1 MRICIDPGH
10 TFGSNPS
17 PADPTYSEGTRMFA
31 LARFLRRALERYG
44 AEIVCTRGRVTDDPS
59 DYERGRMGRG
69 CALLLSLHS
78 NAVAS
83 GRNDNVDYVSVLYP
97 VNHRG
102 EQLAQA
108 LSEVVADVMGTR
120 QLPQFLVRRNA
131 ARDAELDPVMRFA
144 AQMGTLALRVEHSFH
159 TQPRIAAWLRSDE
172 NLRRLAEAE
181 AALIAEYFGLEAPE
195 ERYELLKDVRCP
207 AYRATLEKLARR
219 GLLDGWCGEG
229 ESLRLDLGEDS
240 LRLLT
245 LLDRAGV
252 FDLVR

>member
-44 AEIVCTRGRVTDDPS
+44 AEVVCTRGRVTDAPS
-59 DYERGRMGRG
+59 DYERGRRGRG
-69 CALLLSLHS
+69 WPWPLPRQFWQSRTES
-78 NAVAS
+78 
-83 GRNDNVDYVSVLYP
+83 P
-97 VNHRG
+97 FNHRG

>member
-1 MRICIDPGH
+1 MCRCS
-10 TFGSNPS
+10 T
-17 PADPTYSEGTRMFA
+17 
-31 LARFLRRALERYG
+31 
-44 AEIVCTRGRVTDDPS
+44 
-59 DYERGRMGRG
+59 
-69 CALLLSLHS
+69 
-78 NAVAS
+78 
-83 GRNDNVDYVSVLYP
+83 P

-229 ESLRLDLGEDS
+229 ESAARLGRGTACGCSRCLTA
-240 LRLLT
+240 RVFLT
-245 LLDRAGV
+245 LSDERIFRKKRWASDRKPTV
-252 FDLVR
+252 LLSDLREPLIQSQRVVSEGFCSRLRFGNRRNPLRISRFSN

>member
-17 PADPTYSEGTRMFA
+17 PANEAYCEGTRMFT

-44 AEIVCTRGRVTDDPS
+44 AEVVCTRGRVTDDPS
-59 DYERGRMGRG
+59 DGERGRMGRG

-83 GRNDNVDYVSVLYP
+83 GHNENVDYVSVLYP
-97 VNHRG
+97 ASRRG
-102 EQLAQA
+102 ERLAQE
-108 LSEVVADVMGTR
+108 LSEVIADVMGTR
-120 QLPQFLVRRNA
+120 QPPQFLVRRSA
-131 ARDAELDPVMRFA
+131 ARDADHDPVMRIA
-144 AQMGTLALRVEHSFH
+144 AQTGAVALHVEHSFH
-159 TQPRIAAWLRSDE
+159 TNPRTAQWLRSDE

-181 AALIAEYFGLEAPE
+181 AALIAEACGLSLPE
-195 ERYELLKDVRCP
+195 TRYELLQDVKTPR
-207 AYRATLEKLARR
+207 YRATLEKLARR
-219 GLLDGWCGEG
+219 GLLDGWGEG
-229 ESLRLDLGEDS
+229 EARRLDLGEDS